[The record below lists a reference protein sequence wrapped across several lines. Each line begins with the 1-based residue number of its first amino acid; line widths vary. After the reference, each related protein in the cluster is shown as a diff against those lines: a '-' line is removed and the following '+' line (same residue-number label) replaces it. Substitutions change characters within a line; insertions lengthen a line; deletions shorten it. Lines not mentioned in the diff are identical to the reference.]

1 MLFKGK
7 IKKTVYVE
15 GMSCQHCVNHVKSAL
30 ESIEGVSNVK
40 VNLGSNT
47 AVIKSSAEISDS
59 NIEKVVK
66 EAGYE
71 VKSIEKG

>member
-1 MLFKGK
+1 
-7 IKKTVYVE
+7 
-15 GMSCQHCVNHVKSAL
+15 MSCQHCVNHVKSAL

>member
-7 IKKTVYVE
+7 IKKIIHVD

-30 ESIEGVSNVK
+30 ESIQGVSNVK
-40 VNLGSNT
+40 VNLDSNT
-47 AVIKSSAEISDS
+47 AVIKSSTEISDS
-59 NIEKVVK
+59 NIEEVIK

-71 VKSIEKG
+71 VKGIEKV

>member
-7 IKKTVYVE
+7 IKKIIYVE

-47 AVIKSSAEISDS
+47 AVIKSSTEISDS
-59 NIEKVVK
+59 NIQEVVK

>member
-7 IKKTVYVE
+7 IKKIIHVD

-30 ESIEGVSNVK
+30 ESIQGVSNVK
-40 VNLGSNT
+40 VNLDSNT
-47 AVIKSSAEISDS
+47 AVIKSSTEISDS
-59 NIEKVVK
+59 NIEEVIK

-71 VKSIEKG
+71 VKGIEKA

>member
-7 IKKTVYVE
+7 IKKTIHVE
-15 GMSCQHCVNHVKSAL
+15 GMSCQHCVNRVKSAL

-40 VNLGSNT
+40 VNLESNT
-47 AVIKSSAEISDS
+47 AVIKSSTEISDS

-66 EAGYE
+66 DAGYE
-71 VKSIEKG
+71 VTSIEKG